1 MTHFERE
8 SDSVE
13 QADGSLIFAAFEV
26 WIAVTTNSEIVHGR
40 NLDEMRSFRGKVKF
54 FVFFLKIEGHRFSI
68 TYGGCNFDMDF

>member
-26 WIAVTTNSEIVHGR
+26 WIAVTANGEIVHRR
-40 NLDEMRSFRGKVKF
+40 NLNEVRSFRGKVKF

-68 TYGGCNFDMDF
+68 AYGGCNFDMDF